1 MVTECNTEQLEFHG
15 FARRRVVGRFDG
27 GKLSSDG
34 GGVLLREVEQRC
46 HVLKRLAGC
55 FADHRDVR
63 RAEHTVESLIKQRVM
78 GLALGYEDL
87 NDHDVLR
94 HDPLLAVLS
103 DAAEPSGTAR
113 KRVRDCGAALA
124 GKSTLNR
131 LELTPASADAASR
144 YKKIVATPEAM
155 DRLLVE
161 LFMESYASAPGSIT
175 IDVDATDDPLHGR
188 QEGRFF
194 HGYYREYCYLPLYFF
209 CGEQLLCARLRTAD
223 VDPAAGVIAEL
234 ERIVA
239 QIRERWP
246 AMQII
251 LRGDSGFCRDGVL
264 SWCEA
269 HQVDYLVGM
278 AKNNRLK
285 KAIAA
290 EMDAA
295 RQEHGEAGQA
305 ARRFKDFRYR
315 TLDSWSRERR
325 VIGKAEYLDGG
336 ENPRF
341 IVTSLT
347 NADARRLYE
356 DVYCARGEMENR
368 IKEQQLMLFADR
380 TSTHAMH
387 SNQLRLYFASF
398 AYVLMQ
404 NLRRLGLQGTALA
417 KAQCATI
424 RLKLFKIGARI
435 RISVRRITLAF
446 SEGYPYQAAARR
458 GIGTITAGAVARL
471 RLSHSR
477 QVPRLQTGAG
487 SARSGAPQQASK
499 SQKKCTFTPLR

>member
-1 MVTECNTEQLEFHG
+1 MTTECNTEQLEFHG
-15 FARRRVVGRFDG
+15 FARRRVVGGFDG

-34 GGVLLREVEQRC
+34 GGLLLREVEQRC

-55 FADHRDVR
+55 FVDHRDEER
-63 RAEHTVESLIKQRVM
+63 IEHSVASLIKQRVM

-87 NDHDVLR
+87 NDHEVLR

-103 DAAEPSGTAR
+103 DAAQPCGRAR
-113 KRVRDCGAALA
+113 KRVRDRGAALA

-131 LELTPASADAASR
+131 LELTPATADAASR
-144 YKKIVATPEAM
+144 YKKIVADPEAM

-161 LFMESYASAPGSIT
+161 LFLESYASAPASIL
-175 IDVDATDDPLHGR
+175 IDVDATDDPLHGK

-209 CGEQLLCARLRTAD
+209 CEEQLLCARLRTAD
-223 VDPAAGVIAEL
+223 VDPAAGVVAEL
-234 ERIVA
+234 ERIVG

-246 AMQII
+246 QTQVI
-251 LRGDSGFCRDGVL
+251 LRGDGGFCRDGVL

-278 AKNNRLK
+278 AKNSRLK
-285 KAIAA
+285 KAIAP

-295 RQEHGEAGQA
+295 RQAHA
-305 ARRFKDFRYR
+305 ASGHAERRFKDFRYR
-315 TLDSWSRERR
+315 TLDSWSCERR
-325 VIGKAEYLDGG
+325 VIGKAEYLAGG

-341 IVTSLT
+341 IVTSLAD
-347 NADARRLYE
+347 ADARHLYE
-356 DVYCARGEMENR
+356 AVYCARGEMENR

-380 TSTHAMH
+380 TSTHAMA
-387 SNQLRLYFASF
+387 SNQLRLYFSSF

-404 NLRRLGLQGTALA
+404 TLRRLGLQGTALA
-417 KAQCATI
+417 KAQCTTI

-446 SEGYPYQAAARR
+446 SEGYPYAALFHQ
-458 GIGTITAGAVARL
+458 VLERL
-471 RLSHSR
+471 R
-477 QVPRLQTGAG
+477 QVPL
-487 SARSGAPQQASK
+487 RS
-499 SQKKCTFTPLR
+499 